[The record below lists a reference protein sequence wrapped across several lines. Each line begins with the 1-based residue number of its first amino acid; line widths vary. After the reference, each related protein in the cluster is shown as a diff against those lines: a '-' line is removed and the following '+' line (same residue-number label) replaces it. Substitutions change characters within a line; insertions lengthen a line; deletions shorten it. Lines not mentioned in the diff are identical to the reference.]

1 MRKLAVIFPGI
12 GYTCDKPLL
21 FYAEKLAIKSGYEI
35 KRIAYSL
42 PGDRK
47 IRGDKKK
54 IEEAFR
60 FLYTCTE
67 DSLSDTDFSQ
77 YNEILFI
84 SKSIGTAIACA
95 YADKYK
101 ENTVRHVLYTPLE
114 ATFGFRPQNAISF
127 LGTKDPWSVPEDVIR
142 LAKEAGVPMH
152 VYENANHSLETG
164 DVLKDIDILK
174 DVMEKTER
182 FIG

>member
-1 MRKLAVIFPGI
+1 MKKLALIFPGI

-67 DSLSDTDFSQ
+67 DNLSDTDLSQ
-77 YNEILFI
+77 YDEILFI
-84 SKSIGTAIACA
+84 WHNSDKRYACTA
-95 YADKYK
+95 
-101 ENTVRHVLYTPLE
+101 
-114 ATFGFRPQNAISF
+114 
-127 LGTKDPWSVPEDVIR
+127 
-142 LAKEAGVPMH
+142 
-152 VYENANHSLETG
+152 
-164 DVLKDIDILK
+164 
-174 DVMEKTER
+174 
-182 FIG
+182 

>member
-1 MRKLAVIFPGI
+1 MRKFAVIFPGI

-21 FYAEKLAIKSGYEI
+21 FYAEKLAAKSGYEI

-60 FLYTCTE
+60 FLYADTVE
-67 DSLSDTDFSQ
+67 KLSDVDFSQ
-77 YNEILFI
+77 YDEILFI
-84 SKSIGTAIACA
+84 SKSIGTAIASA
-95 YADKYK
+95 YANEHQ
-101 ENTVRHVLYTPLE
+101 ENNIRHVLYTPLE

-127 LGTKDPWSVPEDVIR
+127 LGTKDPWSIPDDVIR
-142 LAKEAGVPMH
+142 LAKKMQVPMY